1 MSRGNV
7 TDSAQRR
14 VLLVE
19 DNEDNRVIYR
29 MILEHHGYAVVEA
42 HDGQSGLELARSL
55 RPDLI
60 LMDISLPVLDGWE
73 ATRQLKEDSQTS
85 SIPVIALT
93 AHALRTDEAKA
104 TEIGFD
110 AFVRKPAEPKLVLEI
125 VQRFIGVSSS
135 G

>member
-1 MSRGNV
+1 M
-7 TDSAQRR
+7 TSAEGATRR

-29 MILEHHGYAVVEA
+29 MILEHHGYVVIEA
-42 HDGQSGLELARSL
+42 HDGQSGLEMARSL
-55 RPDLI
+55 RPDVI

-73 ATRQLKEDSQTS
+73 ATRQLKADHATA

-125 VQRFIGVSSS
+125 VQKFVGVSQA